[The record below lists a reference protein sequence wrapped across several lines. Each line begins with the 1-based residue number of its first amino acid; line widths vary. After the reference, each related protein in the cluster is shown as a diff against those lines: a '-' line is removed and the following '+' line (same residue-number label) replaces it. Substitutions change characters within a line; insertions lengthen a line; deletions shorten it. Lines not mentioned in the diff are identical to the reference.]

1 MSHDYA
7 RSIWRS
13 VRTTFILFVVL
24 VPVIVAFNVVGTE
37 NPESQLSELIPSA
50 AGMVV
55 FAGVLA
61 EMGRRLIN
69 HLAGSPVCSWRMQ
82 P

>member
-7 RSIWRS
+7 LGIWQS
-13 VRTTFILFVVL
+13 VRTTFVLFVVL

-50 AGMVV
+50 VGMIL

-61 EMGRRLIN
+61 EVGRRLIN
-69 HLAGSPVCSWRMQ
+69 HFAGSSICHWRTQ